1 MKKLI
6 LLITMLAL
14 GIGVKAQQ
22 TDSQKKQSS
31 ADSLMNSLSPDDS
44 KHQNILSAFK
54 ATRLIFSP
62 TTETVKKNNLNFL
75 VIHRFG
81 DMGTS
86 IGGFKT
92 FFGLDAVADVY
103 IGFEYGITNNL

>member
-1 MKKLI
+1 MKKVIFFFAL
-6 LLITMLAL
+6 LAL
-14 GIGVKAQQ
+14 GAGVKAQQ
-22 TDSQKKQSS
+22 TDNQKKQSS
-31 ADSLMNSLSPDDS
+31 ADSLMNSLSADDS

-81 DMGTS
+81 DVGTS
-86 IGGFKT
+86 
-92 FFGLDAVADVY
+92 
-103 IGFEYGITNNL
+103 